1 MKKIC
6 RVFFSRYAISAVLIV
21 LQVLL
26 VALLFVGAAVTRYHV
41 WAFAILFSFGAFLGL
56 VNRDTNPEYKIPW
69 SFIILAL
76 PPVGA
81 ILYFCFYQRKLSKR
95 EISRLRRSVA
105 GMRRRSLGSDGAES
119 LYSESQKAAGMAR
132 AILNDDPL
140 AEVYS
145 SSSSRF
151 FATGEEFFDAFIK
164 DISSANEYIF
174 LEYFIIDEGELWT
187 EVHDILKRKAEEGVD
202 VRLLYDD
209 VGCMKTLPSYYE
221 RTLRKEGIRAHR
233 FSRVS
238 ARVSSIHNNRD
249 HRKICVVDGRCGY
262 TGGVNIADE
271 YVNKI
276 VRFGYWKDGGI
287 RLSGDAVK
295 GLIKLFLSGWE
306 LTTGEFSDADRQL
319 LDKVAPDEPSDGGY
333 YLVYG
338 SGPAPIYPRS
348 NGKNV
353 FLNRINQAE
362 RYVYITTPYLIID
375 YDLTEALRSA
385 AIRGIDVRII
395 TPGIP
400 DKKRIKIMTKSSYPY
415 LIEAGVKI
423 YEYAPGFIH
432 EKTLVSD
439 DKYAVVGTINFDYR
453 SLVHHFE
460 DAVWMY
466 GSPTVG
472 VAKEEI
478 MKTLSDSE
486 RISFERT
493 KLTFTEWIFKMG
505 MRIFAPLL

>member
-1 MKKIC
+1 
-6 RVFFSRYAISAVLIV
+6 
-21 LQVLL
+21 
-26 VALLFVGAAVTRYHV
+26 
-41 WAFAILFSFGAFLGL
+41 
-56 VNRDTNPEYKIPW
+56 
-69 SFIILAL
+69 
-76 PPVGA
+76 
-81 ILYFCFYQRKLSKR
+81 
-95 EISRLRRSVA
+95 
-105 GMRRRSLGSDGAES
+105 MRRNTLGSDGTES
-119 LYSESQKAAGMAR
+119 LYSESPKAAGMAR

-145 SSSSRF
+145 SSASRF
-151 FATGEEFFDAFIK
+151 FATGEEFFDAFIE
-164 DISSANEYIF
+164 DISSAKEYIF
-174 LEYFIIDEGELWT
+174 LEYFIIDEGELWSR
-187 EVHDILKRKAEEGVD
+187 VHGILREKAAAGVD
-202 VRLLYDD
+202 IRLLYDD

-221 RTLRKEGIRAHR
+221 RTLRKEGIRAYR

-271 YVNKI
+271 YINKI

-287 RLSGDAVK
+287 RLSGDGVK
-295 GLIKLFLSGWE
+295 GLIKLFLSAWE
-306 LTTGEFSDADRQL
+306 LTTGEFSDADKHL
-319 LDKVAPDEPSDGGY
+319 MEKVVPEENSDGGY

-353 FLNRINQAE
+353 FLNLINQAE

-385 AIRGIDVRII
+385 AMRGIDVRII

-423 YEYAPGFIH
+423 YEYTLGFIH

-472 VAKEEI
+472 VAKDEI
-478 MKTLSDSE
+478 MKTLSESE

>member
-6 RVFFSRYAISAVLIV
+6 RVFFSRYAISALLIV
-21 LQVLL
+21 LQVLV
-26 VALLFVGAAVTRYHV
+26 VAALFLGAAASRYHI
-41 WAFAILFSFGAFLGL
+41 AALAMMFSFGAFLNL

-81 ILYFCFYQRKLSKR
+81 ILYFCFYQRKLSR
-95 EISRLRRSVA
+95 QEVSRLRRSVS
-105 GMRRRSLGSDGAES
+105 GMRRNMLASDGTEK

-145 SSSSRF
+145 ASSSRF
-151 FATGEEFFDAFIK
+151 FATGEDFFDAFIE
-164 DISSANEYIF
+164 DISSAKKYIF
-174 LEYFIIDEGELWT
+174 LEYFIIDEGELWSRVHRILT
-187 EVHDILKRKAEEGVD
+187 EKAAAGVD

-221 RTLRKEGIRAHR
+221 RTLRKEGIRAYR

-249 HRKICVVDGRCGY
+249 HRKICVVDGVCAY

-271 YVNKI
+271 YINRI
-276 VRFGYWKDGGI
+276 TRFGYWKDGGV
-287 RLSGDAVK
+287 RLSGDSVK
-295 GLIKLFLSGWE
+295 GLLKLFLSAWE
-306 LTTGEFSDADRQL
+306 LTTGEFSDSDRQL
-319 LDKVAPDEPSDGGY
+319 LDRIGTSESDGGY

-353 FLNRINQAE
+353 FLNIINQAE

-385 AIRGIDVRII
+385 AMRGIDVRII

-415 LIEAGVKI
+415 LIESGVKI
-423 YEYAPGFIH
+423 YEYSRGFIH

-439 DKYAVVGTINFDYR
+439 DKCAVVGTINLDYR

-460 DAVWMY
+460 DAVWMW
-466 GSPTVG
+466 GSPTVD
-472 VAKEEI
+472 VALREI
-478 MKTLSDSE
+478 KKTLSDSE
-486 RISFERT
+486 RVGFEHTR
-493 KLTFTEWIFKMG
+493 LRFTEWIFKMG